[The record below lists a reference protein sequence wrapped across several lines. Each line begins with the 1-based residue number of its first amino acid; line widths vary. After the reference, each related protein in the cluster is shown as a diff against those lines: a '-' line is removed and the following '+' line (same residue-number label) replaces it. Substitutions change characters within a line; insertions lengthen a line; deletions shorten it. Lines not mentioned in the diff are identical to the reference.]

1 MRAMF
6 QNKTVPLYNIV
17 VYVVVVV
24 VVAPIYPSVTGQ
36 RQTLTTERSAHFS
49 LH

>member
-6 QNKTVPLYNIV
+6 QNKTVPLYNFV
-17 VYVVVVV
+17 VYVVV